1 MFTGIPALAA
11 AQRLHERVDP
21 ADIPPPTSIAFPRYQ
36 PFAQDDA
43 PVELSESL
51 STLLSTTG
59 RRPARL
65 ASTALAAIGLD
76 LKADVD
82 VQQLIPDPSF
92 IPDFA
97 KWDQMTLEQSQD
109 ANQSTCRPLCHG
121 KLSPGCHVYL
131 ERKIELS
138 YSNEDA
144 FRTIRRVHLPMGKLP
159 PRLGSA
165 YEFFRRLE
173 QLTTYWD
180 DPTKVA
186 SLPPS
191 PEIFVD
197 DAAAEPSERPSNPPP
212 EAAAELG
219 RTQAGHQMPA
229 ALRHMLVATFVKLVA
244 YDFGCSVNP
253 SRTEPRLHL
262 RSPRDSLASQRKSY
276 CPSRCQFIF
285 QNPQSREAS
294 RNGFTYGPVAAI
306 SCRADTNFMFPDLES
321 AQSMDLAREVIAALL
336 TAQHRAREGKEE
348 ERFGYGAWWTTR
360 PRWGGGRGGPI
371 GREVQNDDIAGDK
384 DLPLDAG
391 VDAGVDAG
399 DDVPTPGPPVK
410 KLRKNLAMYDN
421 YRMVRPPAATWD
433 RKVKYMSI
441 GKQAG
446 TDYDDIFLISSLFHH
461 VSFLRMRVPLRL
473 LEVLDGAPETD
484 PTHRDWGKVQAWR
497 TPWYDLF
504 EAKDRIEAM
513 RLLWSVMAYQM
524 RADTGAAQA

>member
-11 AQRLHERVDP
+11 AERLQETVDP
-21 ADIPPPTSIAFPRYQ
+21 ANVPPPTPIAFPRYQ

-51 STLLSTTG
+51 SALLSTTG
-59 RRPARL
+59 RQRTKL
-65 ASTALAAIGLD
+65 ASTALSAIGLD

-82 VQQLIPDPSF
+82 VQQLIPDPST

-109 ANQSTCRPLCHG
+109 ANQGTCRPLCHG

-131 ERKIELS
+131 ERRTELS
-138 YSNEDA
+138 YSNDEA

-173 QLTTYWD
+173 SLTTYWD

-191 PEIFVD
+191 PEIFAGD
-197 DAAAEPSERPSNPPP
+197 ATAEPSKKPSSTASAAAAERR
-212 EAAAELG
+212 

-229 ALRHMLVATFVKLVA
+229 PLRHMLVATFVKLVA
-244 YDFGCSVNP
+244 YDFGCNVSP
-253 SRTEPRLHL
+253 SRAEPRLQLH
-262 RSPRDSLASQRKSY
+262 SPRDSR
-276 CPSRCQFIF
+276 
-285 QNPQSREAS
+285 
-294 RNGFTYGPVAAI
+294 
-306 SCRADTNFMFPDLES
+306 
-321 AQSMDLAREVIAALL
+321 
-336 TAQHRAREGKEE
+336 
-348 ERFGYGAWWTTR
+348 
-360 PRWGGGRGGPI
+360 
-371 GREVQNDDIAGDK
+371 DK
-384 DLPLDAG
+384 DLPPGAGADAG
-391 VDAGVDAG
+391 ADAREDA
-399 DDVPTPGPPVK
+399 PTPGPPAK

-421 YRMVRPPAATWD
+421 YRMIRPPAATWD

-461 VSFLRMRVPLRL
+461 VSFLRMRVPMRL
-473 LEVLDGAPETD
+473 LEVLDGAPEPD

-504 EAKDRIEAM
+504 EAKDRTEAM

-524 RADTGAAQA
+524 RADTGATQA